1 MDIFGL
7 TLIVLLT
14 VVILI
19 ALAYLVAFVL
29 GRKEDRDTYRRGGKP
44 GRIGG

>member
-14 VVILI
+14 VVILV
-19 ALAYLVAFVL
+19 ALAYLIAFVL
-29 GRKEDRDTYRRGGKP
+29 GRKEDRDTYRRSGG
-44 GRIGG
+44 